1 MKDGKRDK
9 ESVFIGGLLTHKDPL
24 CFIKG
29 PSVFTRLRQTRRELG
44 AKDLGQSYDQ
54 PKQVMVRM
62 KNYATR
68 PSALPFLTYTPAKTP
83 LVVLSGFW
91 RGSQSSSICKSVTC
105 GPNNRLIVNI
115 YRDL

>member
-83 LVVLSGFW
+83 LVVLRASGAVHKV
-91 RGSQSSSICKSVTC
+91 RPSAKALPADQIIGS
-105 GPNNRLIVNI
+105 L
-115 YRDL
+115 